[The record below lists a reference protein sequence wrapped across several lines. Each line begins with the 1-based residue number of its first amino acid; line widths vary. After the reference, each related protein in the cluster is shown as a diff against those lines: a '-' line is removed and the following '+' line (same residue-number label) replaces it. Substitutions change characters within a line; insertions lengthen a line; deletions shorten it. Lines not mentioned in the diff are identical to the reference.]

1 MMKFYLSGIDGNRKE
16 MTEMF
21 LTYQGYECVEKDMD
35 IIIEFTEGDVLK
47 AEFDGKKLNLYGKE
61 DVHFYRA
68 LHLFLQ
74 RIKYGNTEPFVKEEK
89 ICFKETGI
97 MIDCS
102 RNGTVNKPMLKE
114 FIRLCA
120 ASGMN
125 QLYLY
130 MEDVY
135 EVPGDP
141 YFGAYRGKYTYGDL
155 KELDEYGNKAG
166 VELIP
171 AIQTLAHLHTYLR
184 WPKTKKLRDTEDIL
198 MVGTKDTEE
207 FVRKMIQSASGP
219 FTSKKIHVGMD
230 EADLLGLGQ
239 YLRNNGFEERY
250 GIMTKHLQM
259 VSQICAEEGLEMMLW
274 SDMFFRL
281 KSPDGEYYD
290 LPEDTDFDL
299 SKPLPKDLTLVY
311 WDYYHHDK
319 GMYDKNIRLH
329 RKLTDKIRF
338 AGGGWTWN
346 GIAPN
351 YSKAEKTLREGLA
364 SCRDQSIDKVMCT
377 FWFDNGTETPV
388 RTAFYS
394 ALYFAELCYS
404 EEMDT
409 EQLDRWLMQ
418 LTGYTSDAYHLLDA
432 FDNTPGVKK
441 DNENAD
447 NPSKYLLYQ
456 DVLTGLFDGQI
467 AGLGLDMGQ
476 YYKKLAKRLEDLLNE
491 KSKCYMDIEN
501 KYSMDIENK
510 YSMDIENKVPMDA
523 VFRYYNMLAEILS
536 QKAMSGIEIRKAYRA
551 GDRETLVLLADRIQ
565 RLLPMVSRLKAMR
578 EELWFSECRPF
589 GFEVL
594 DIRIGGVMVRL
605 ESAEKRLRNYLE
617 GKADILEELEE
628 PMIVY
633 QDDPADDSHKMC
645 MGGFWQGMVSAG
657 NIAGI

>member
-1 MMKFYLSGIDGNRKE
+1 MKFYLSGINGNRKE

-21 LTYQGYECVEKDMD
+21 LTNHGHECVKEGMD
-35 IIIEFTEGDVLK
+35 IILEFMKEDVLK
-47 AEFDGKKLNLYGKE
+47 VQFDGKKLQLYGKE

-74 RIKYGNTEPFVKEEK
+74 TIRNGSPKPFVQEEN
-89 ICFKETGI
+89 ICFQETGI
-97 MIDCS
+97 MLDCS
-102 RNGTVNKPMLKE
+102 RNGTVDKPMLKE
-114 FIRLCA
+114 FIRFCA

-141 YFGAYRGKYTYGDL
+141 YFGAYRGKYTYEDL

-184 WPKTKKLRDTEDIL
+184 WPKTKILRDTEDIL
-198 MVGTKDTEE
+198 MVGTKDTGE
-207 FVRKMIQSASGP
+207 FVRKMIQSVSAP
-219 FTSKKIHVGMD
+219 FSSKKIHVGMD

-239 YLRNNGFEERY
+239 YLRMNGFEERY

-259 VSQICAEEGLEMMLW
+259 VSQICGEEGLEMMLW

-281 KSPDGEYYD
+281 KSPAGEYYD
-290 LPEDTDFDL
+290 LPEDTDFKL
-299 SKPLPKDLTLVY
+299 PMPLPEDLTLVY
-311 WDYYHHDK
+311 WDYYHHEK
-319 GMYDKNIRLH
+319 EMYDKNIRLH

-351 YSKAEKTLREGLA
+351 YSKAKKTLSEGMA
-364 SCRDQSIDKVMCT
+364 SCRDQNIDKVMCT

-394 ALYFAELCYS
+394 ALYFAQLCYH
-404 EEMDT
+404 EEIELD
-409 EQLDRWLMQ
+409 QFDRWLLQ
-418 LTGYTSDAYHLLDA
+418 LTGYTSAAYHLLDA

-467 AGLGLDMGQ
+467 AGVGLDMGL
-476 YYKKLAKRLEDLLNE
+476 YYKKLAKELEDHLNG
-491 KSKCYMDIEN
+491 KGKFS
-501 KYSMDIENK
+501 
-510 YSMDIENKVPMDA
+510 MDA
-523 VFRYYNMLAEILS
+523 VFHYYNMLAEILS
-536 QKAMSGIEIRKAYRA
+536 LKSMLGIAIRKAYRG
-551 GDRETLVLLADRIQ
+551 GDRETLVLLAERIR
-565 RLLPMVSRLKAMR
+565 RLLPLVSRLKEKR
-578 EELWFSECRPF
+578 EELWFTECRPF

-605 ESAEKRLRNYLE
+605 ESAEKRLHYYLE
-617 GKADILEELEE
+617 GKVEILEELEE

-645 MGGFWQGMVSAG
+645 MGGFWQSMVSAG

>member
-1 MMKFYLSGIDGNRKE
+1 MMKFYLSGVNGNRKE

-21 LTYQGYECVEKDMD
+21 LTNQGHKCVGEDMD
-35 IIIEFTEGDVLK
+35 IIIEFTEGDVLR
-47 AEFDGKKLNLYGKE
+47 AEFDGKKLQLYGKE

-74 RIKYGNTEPFVKEEK
+74 KIKNGNTEPFVKEEK
-89 ICFKETGI
+89 ISFKETGI

-102 RNGTVNKPMLKE
+102 RNGTVDKPMLKE

-125 QLYLY
+125 RLYLY

-135 EVPGDP
+135 EVSGDP
-141 YFGAYRGKYTYGDL
+141 YFGAYRGKYTYEDL
-155 KELDEYGNKAG
+155 KELDEYGNKSG

-184 WPKTKKLRDTEDIL
+184 WPKTKNLRDTEDIL
-198 MVGTKDTEE
+198 MVGTKDTGE
-207 FVRKMIQSASGP
+207 FVRKIIQSASGP
-219 FTSKKIHVGMD
+219 FSSKKIHVGMD

-250 GIMTKHLQM
+250 RIMTKHLQM
-259 VSQICAEEGLEMMLW
+259 VSQICGEEGLEMMLW

-281 KSPDGEYYD
+281 KSPSGEYYD
-290 LPEDTDFDL
+290 LTEDTDFNL
-299 SKPLPKDLTLVY
+299 PQPLPKNLTLVY

-329 RKLTDKIRF
+329 RKLTDKIGF

-364 SCRDQSIDKVMCT
+364 SCREQNIDKVMCT

-394 ALYFAELCYS
+394 ALYFAELCYR
-404 EEMDT
+404 EEMDM
-409 EQLDRWLMQ
+409 EQFDSWLLQ
-418 LTGYTSDAYHLLDA
+418 LTGYTSEAYHLLDA

-467 AGLGLDMGQ
+467 AGLGVDMGL
-476 YYKKLAKRLEDLLNE
+476 YYKKLAEQLDDLLNR
-491 KSKCYMDIEN
+491 KGIF
-501 KYSMDIENK
+501 SMDTQSK
-510 YSMDIENKVPMDA
+510 FPMDT
-523 VFRYYNMLAEILS
+523 VFHYYEALADILS
-536 QKAMSGIEIRKAYRA
+536 LKSMLGIEIRKAYRA
-551 GDRETLVLLADRIQ
+551 GDRETLVLLADRIR
-565 RLLPMVSRLKAMR
+565 RLLPKISHLKEIR

-617 GKADILEELEE
+617 RKTDILQELEE

-633 QDDPADDSHKMC
+633 QEDPEDDSHKMC